1 MPDRGRDK
9 NDLWVEMPPSGKA
22 RKLNADMPAEKADTP
37 EINAEKK
44 DSKKTKKDKQDKKA
58 ARAKDKTKAKDNA
71 KAKDTA
77 ADKFDFDI
85 AKPTDIQ
92 KRALK
97 NKSRRKSDDG
107 SPRKRKKL
115 SSYLFYYII
124 FAVLAVTVI
133 CVLSTTVLFNIDKIT
148 VTGET
153 RYEEKEVIYESG
165 VQEGQNLIT
174 LDSSAVEKR
183 LLGALPYVDEVKVHK
198 RMPTGLEIEL
208 TPAEAAVVVNKGSS
222 YYLVSK
228 NGRIMDTSLKK
239 PDSKYITVYGFDP
252 EYAADGDFLTVT
264 DEGNR
269 NYLAKLLKCV
279 KQYSGNYEDGDSSAS
294 RRYSIM
300 FSLLEDCAAVGIAD
314 KIVSIDISN
323 IYNITLNYDN
333 VLTLE
338 LGEYVEAQFKLTV
351 AKNLIDSGEF
361 DDGRQGALKLS
372 QVTGSSDDMQA
383 HYIPGDYIETTSP
396 TVGDTTPISE

>member
-1 MPDRGRDK
+1 MPDNGRDK
-9 NDLWVEMPPSGKA
+9 NDLWKEMPPSGKA
-22 RKLNADMPAEKADTP
+22 RKLKAEEKPAAKADTP
-37 EINAEKK
+37 EISADKK
-44 DSKKTKKDKQDKKA
+44 ETKKSKKA
-58 ARAKDKTKAKDNA
+58 ARSKAKDNT
-71 KAKDTA
+71 KAKNTA

-97 NKSRRKSDDG
+97 NKSRRKDDDG
-107 SPRKRKKL
+107 SPRKHKKL

-124 FAVLAVTVI
+124 FAVFAVTVI

-153 RYEEKEVIYESG
+153 RYEDKEVIYESG

-174 LDSSAVEKR
+174 LDGSAVEKR
-183 LLGALPYVDEVKVHK
+183 LIGALPYVDEVKVHK

-279 KQYSGNYEDGDSSAS
+279 KQYSGNYEDSDSSAS
-294 RRYSIM
+294 RKYSIM

-361 DDGRQGALKLS
+361 DDGRQGVLKLS

-383 HYIPGDYIETTSP
+383 HYIPGSYIEPPETTPSP